1 MAQQKTLAMG
11 RKRYC
16 AFLPTSID
24 YELEIA
30 VHHTEFG
37 EVVAIPQAHLFCLA
51 ARYYFFHHINFTFIP
66 HLYVHT
72 IRGGYIVILFGNP
85 IITSLSGAASTY
97 LQYHRRHIGSKD

>member
-16 AFLPTSID
+16 AFLPTSIN

-51 ARYYFFHHINFTFIP
+51 ARYYFFHHISFTFIQ

-72 IRGGYIVILFGNP
+72 IRGGLHSHSFW
-85 IITSLSGAASTY
+85 
-97 LQYHRRHIGSKD
+97 